1 MPQIH
6 RFTRAATLLFPLLFV
21 SAQLVRAQDA
31 RSVSEPV
38 FPPTCVSLAAQLSIS
53 NGEPSSETE
62 FDTSRIQNALD
73 NCATGQAVELAASD
87 KNNAFLIQPISIPSG
102 VTLLVDAGVTVFASR
117 NPADYQQGGGAKC
130 GVVSNDG
137 GGCAPLITSKRTTGS
152 GIMGY
157 GIIDGRG
164 WDDLIV
170 NGVTQSYSWYSN
182 TQKAY
187 IPRPVLNQNNFD
199 MVDLNQAN
207 NFTFYKITL
216 KDSPEFNIH
225 WSGQNGGA
233 VTSGLTIWGIK
244 IISPNNISNTDGID
258 PTNNS
263 QNITITDSFISNGD
277 DNVAIS
283 STQPGNPVSNV
294 SITNMHTYSGFG
306 ISIGS
311 HTEGGVNNVLV
322 DTIDQA
328 GYYPNTGSAGLKIKS
343 SSDRGGVVN
352 NVTYQHICQQNER
365 FAIRIYPFYTN
376 PSTTANVP
384 TYTNISVRD
393 ATILAGSGGSSGRF
407 VFQGYDANNM
417 TTLTL
422 NNVNVMGTPDVTSNP
437 PQDVAIT
444 VGPGPVNPGALQQLN
459 GKDVSYAGA
468 ASSSSEAPYPC
479 SSSNF
484 QQLTGELLLATA
496 NATNLKSVSASPT
509 DTFTLNAVVQPAS
522 AEYAALSNPITFY
535 DGDNAVGTA
544 AIGGNGTLAT
554 LSLSNVSPG
563 THTYKAQYPADSNYS
578 SFSFG
583 SVTVNVSGSTS
594 VPPSPSPTPS
604 PSPSPAPGTTNPSFT
619 VAATPASLL
628 IAAGASGTTTLAI
641 TPVSGFTGPVK
652 VTCSSPVASI
662 TCGVTAPAP
671 ISGSAPSKATA
682 TIAVAAASPAVAA
695 VSHPHSSIVIAAVFP
710 LGALL
715 LLPLANRRRRSMLFV
730 LAVAGVALCFSGC
743 STPQGNVPTITAQT
757 VTFTTTSGSLV
768 VTTQV
773 KVTSTQ

>member
-1 MPQIH
+1 MPPIH
-6 RFTRAATLLFPLLFV
+6 RFTRAVALAFPFLFASAHLL
-21 SAQLVRAQDA
+21 RAQDT
-31 RSVSEPV
+31 RNVSEPK
-38 FPPTCVSLAAQLSIS
+38 FPPTCTSLAAQLSIS

-62 FDTSRIQNALD
+62 FDTSRIQAALN
-73 NCATGQAVELAASD
+73 NCASGQAVELAASD
-87 KNNAFLIQPISIPSG
+87 NNNAFLIQPISIPSG
-102 VTLLVDAGVTVFASR
+102 VTLLVNAGVTVFASR
-117 NPADYQQGGGAKC
+117 NPADYQQGSGAKC
-130 GVVSNDG
+130 GEVSNNG
-137 GGCAPLITSKRTTGS
+137 GGCSPLITSKRTTGS

-157 GIIDGRG
+157 GVIDGRG
-164 WDDLIV
+164 WDNLIV
-170 NGVTQSYSWYSN
+170 DGVTQSYSWYSN

-199 MVDLNQAN
+199 LVDLNQAN

-225 WSGQNGGA
+225 WYGQNGGP

-263 QNITITDSFISNGD
+263 RNVTITDSFISNGD

-283 STQPGNPVSNV
+283 STEPGNPVSNV
-294 SITNMHTYSGFG
+294 SITNTHTYSGFG

-311 HTEGGVNNVLV
+311 RTEGGVNNVLV
-322 DTIDQA
+322 DTVNQA

-352 NVTYQHICQQNER
+352 NILYQHICQQNER
-365 FAIRIYPFYTN
+365 FAIRIYPFYTK
-376 PSTTANVP
+376 PSTTAKVP
-384 TYTNISVRD
+384 TYSNITVRD

-407 VFQGYDANNM
+407 VFQGYDPNNM

-422 NNVNVMGTPDVTSNP
+422 DNVNVMGTPDVTSNP

-444 VGPGPVNPGALQQLN
+444 LGPGPVTPGALQELN

-468 ASSSSEAPYPC
+468 ASSSTQAPYPC
-479 SSSNF
+479 SSANF
-484 QQLTGELLLATA
+484 QQMTGELLLSTA
-496 NATNLKSVSASPT
+496 NATNLQSLSANST
-509 DTFTLNAVVQPAS
+509 DSFTLNAVVQPAS

-535 DGDNAVGTA
+535 DGGTAVGTA
-544 AIGGNGTLAT
+544 ALGGNGTLAT
-554 LSLSNVSPG
+554 LTLSNVSPG
-563 THTYKAQYPADSNYS
+563 THTYTAKYPADSNYS

-583 SVTVNVSGSTS
+583 KVTVNVGGSVVT
-594 VPPSPSPTPS
+594 PPPVTTDPT
-604 PSPSPAPGTTNPSFT
+604 FT
-619 VAATPASLL
+619 VAATPSSLL
-628 IAAGASGTTTLAI
+628 IPAGASGTTTLAI
-641 TPVSGFTGPVK
+641 TPVSGFTGPVN

-662 TCGVTAPAP
+662 TCSVTKPAAV
-671 ISGSAPSKATA
+671 SGSSPTMATA
-682 TIAVAAASPAVAA
+682 TVSVAAASPAVAA
-695 VSHPHSSIVIAAVFP
+695 VSHPHTSIVIAAVFP

-715 LLPLANRRRRSMLFV
+715 LLPLANRRRRSMLV
-730 LAVAGVALCFSGC
+730 LLAIAGVALCFSGC
-743 STPQGNVPTITAQT
+743 STPQGTPPTITSTTQT
-757 VTFTTTSGSLV
+757 VTFTSTSGSIV

>member
-1 MPQIH
+1 MPPIY
-6 RFTRAATLLFPLLFV
+6 RFTRAATLVFPFLFASAHLL
-21 SAQLVRAQDA
+21 RAQDT
-31 RSVSEPV
+31 RNVSEPT
-38 FPPTCVSLAAQLSIS
+38 FPATCTTLAAQLSIS
-53 NGEPSSETE
+53 NGEPSSETQ
-62 FDTSRIQNALD
+62 FDTSRIQNALN
-73 NCATGQAVELAASD
+73 NCNSGQAVELAASD
-87 KNNAFLIQPISIPSG
+87 NNNAFLIQPISIPSG

-117 NPADYQQGGGAKC
+117 NPADYQQGSGATC
-130 GVVSNDG
+130 GVVSNNG
-137 GGCAPLITSKRTTGS
+137 GGCAPLITSKKTTGS

-170 NGVTQSYSWYSN
+170 NGATQSYSWYSN

-225 WSGQNGGA
+225 WYGQNGGA

-263 QNITITDSFISNGD
+263 QNVTITDSYISNGD

-283 STQPGNPVSNV
+283 STSPGNPVSNV

-322 DTIDQA
+322 DTVDQA

-376 PSTTANVP
+376 PSTTADIP
-384 TYTNISVRD
+384 TYTNITVRD
-393 ATILAGSGGSSGRF
+393 TTVLAGSSGSSGRF
-407 VFQGYDANNM
+407 VFQGYDPNNM

-444 VGPGPVNPGALQQLN
+444 LGPGPVNPGALQQLS
-459 GKDVSYAGA
+459 GTDVSYAGA
-468 ASSSSEAPYPC
+468 ATSSNEPPYPC

-484 QQLTGELLLATA
+484 QQLTGELLLSTA
-496 NATNLKSVSASPT
+496 NATNLRSVSVNST

-535 DGDNAVGTA
+535 DGSNAVGTA
-544 AIGGNGTLAT
+544 ALGGNGTLAT

-563 THTYKAQYPADSNYS
+563 THTYTAQYPADSNYS

-583 SVTVNVSGSTS
+583 SVTVNVSGSAS
-594 VPPSPSPTPS
+594 APPTP
-604 PSPSPAPGTTNPSFT
+604 PVTTNPGFT
-619 VAATPASLL
+619 VAATPSSLL
-628 IAAGASGTTTLAI
+628 IAAGASGTTNLAI
-641 TPVSGFTGPVK
+641 TPVAGFTGPVN
-652 VTCSSPVASI
+652 VTCSSPVASV
-662 TCGVTAPAP
+662 TCSVTAPAP
-671 ISGSAPSKATA
+671 ISGSTPTTATA
-682 TIAVAAASPAVAA
+682 TISVAAAAPAVAA
-695 VSHPHSSIVIAAVFP
+695 VSHPHTSIVIAAVFP

-715 LLPLANRRRRSMLFV
+715 LLPLTNRRRRSMLFL

-743 STPQGNVPTITAQT
+743 STPQGNVPTISTQT
-757 VTFTTTSGSLV
+757 VTFTTTSGSIV

>member
-1 MPQIH
+1 MPLFH
-6 RFTRAATLLFPLLFV
+6 RFTRAVTLAFPLLFA
-21 SAQLVRAQDA
+21 SAHLLRAQDT
-31 RSVSEPV
+31 RNVSEPS
-38 FPPTCVSLAAQLSIS
+38 FPPTCTSLAAQLSIS

-62 FDTSRIQNALD
+62 FDTSRIQNALN
-73 NCATGQAVELAASD
+73 NCPSGNAVELAASAN
-87 KNNAFLIQPISIPSG
+87 NNAFLIQPISIPSG

-117 NPADYQQGGGAKC
+117 NPADYQQGSGATC
-130 GVVSNDG
+130 GVVSNNG

-157 GIIDGRG
+157 GVIDGRG

-170 NGVTQSYSWYSN
+170 NGATQNYSWYSN

-199 MVDLNQAN
+199 MVELGQAN
-207 NFTFYKITL
+207 NFTLYKITL
-216 KDSPEFNIH
+216 KNSPEFNIH
-225 WSGQNGGA
+225 WYGQNGGA

-244 IISPNNISNTDGID
+244 IIAPNNISNTDGID

-263 QNITITDSFISNGD
+263 ENVTITDSFISNGD

-283 STQPGNPVSNV
+283 STEPGNPVSNV

-311 HTEGGVNNVLV
+311 HTEGGINNVLV
-322 DTIDQA
+322 DTVSQA

-376 PSTTANVP
+376 PSTTADIP
-384 TYTNISVRD
+384 TYTNITVRD
-393 ATILAGSGGSSGRF
+393 TTILAGSGGSSGRF

-422 NNVNVMGTPDVTSNP
+422 DNVNVMGTPDVTANP

-444 VGPGPVNPGALQQLN
+444 LGPGPVNPGALQQLS
-459 GKDVSYAGA
+459 GTDVSYAGA
-468 ASSSSEAPYPC
+468 ASSSNEAPYSC

-484 QQLTGELLLATA
+484 QQLTGELLLSTA
-496 NATNLKSVSASPT
+496 NATNLQSLSANSS

-522 AEYAALSNPITFY
+522 AEYAALSQPITFY
-535 DGDNAVGTA
+535 DGGNAIGTA
-544 AIGGNGTLAT
+544 ALSGNGTLAT

-563 THTYKAQYPADSNYS
+563 THTYTAQYPADSNYS

-583 SVTVNVSGSTS
+583 KVTVNVSGSTTG
-594 VPPSPSPTPS
+594 PSPTPVTG
-604 PSPSPAPGTTNPSFT
+604 PTFT
-619 VAATPASLL
+619 VAATPSSLL
-628 IAAGASGTTTLAI
+628 IAAGSSGTTTLAI
-641 TPVSGFTGPVK
+641 TPVSGFTGPVN

-662 TCGVTAPAP
+662 TCSVTTPAA
-671 ISGSAPSKATA
+671 ISGSAPTTATA
-682 TIAVAAASPAVAA
+682 TISVATPSPAVAA
-695 VSHPHSSIVIAAVFP
+695 AGHLQTRIVIAAVFP

-715 LLPLANRRRRSMLFV
+715 LLPLANRRRRSMLV
-730 LAVAGVALCFSGC
+730 LLAIAGVALCFSGC

-757 VTFTTTSGSLV
+757 VTFTTTSGSIV
-768 VTTQV
+768 VTTPL
-773 KVTSTQ
+773 KVTTTQ